1 MIILDI
7 RTKNIFSKIEILKVL
22 FHAIK
27 ICYIYKF
34 KLIVQ
39 TNTKTMRLN
48 SIFKRD
54 NVTYKVIFIVKPY
67 TRLIVGNLAKLLEEL
82 LKLSE
87 PTIVIAQVI
96 YQHNNNE
103 RQIVYLPKVSK
114 FILKDL
120 NYVNEI
126 GIIAGI
132 LNQKDIERFIH
143 DKCNNVNGI
152 VKFDEN
158 LKYQSYPFPV
168 KVIQKNHKLSL
179 SGKDSINNFRISEEV
194 EKNKISVIIP
204 TTLNKVDNHFTLPS
218 LLNQVSEILSLIQV
232 NFEIIL
238 VVGPEV
244 NQSALKQLVETSPD
258 VIIVT
263 ESGLFNFSRRV
274 NKGLNK
280 AKNEIIWVL
289 NDDIRIS
296 NHQSSKEDL
305 LIAIQL
311 TKNHQTGV
319 VGTFLIEGG
328 LINHAGIQIHGEV
341 ADHVLRG
348 SHFSKIEAMNTFRV
362 REVTG
367 VTAANIF
374 FLKKTIEHL
383 GMFDETFPAE
393 FSDVEI
399 CLRANKNDLQNYV
412 IRTKNFTHFESSTRV
427 NSHDPRHQ
435 LLRTLS
441 KYEIEYKDDPFNFTV
456 PYCCLQDMKITS
468 TNQAGVINLGN
479 GV

>member
-1 MIILDI
+1 MIILDLRNKI
-7 RTKNIFSKIEILKVL
+7 VLSKIEKLKVL
-22 FHAIK
+22 LHVIK

-39 TNTKTMRLN
+39 THTKTIRLN

-54 NVTYKVIFIVKPY
+54 NLTSNVIFTVKPY
-67 TRLIVGNLAKLLEEL
+67 TRLIVSNLEELLEEL
-82 LKLSE
+82 SKLKE
-87 PTIVIAQVI
+87 PTIIIAQVI
-96 YQHNNNE
+96 YQHNNNKI
-103 RQIVYLPKVSK
+103 QIVHLPKVSK
-114 FILKDL
+114 FVLKDL
-120 NYVNEI
+120 DYVNEI

-132 LNQKDIERFIH
+132 LNKKDTERFIH
-143 DKCNNVNGI
+143 IMCDNVNRI

-158 LKYQSYPFPV
+158 LKYHSYPFPV
-168 KVIQKNHKLSL
+168 KVIQKTHKLSL
-179 SGKDSINNFRISEEV
+179 SGKDSINNFRINKEV

-204 TTLNKVDNHFTLPS
+204 TTLNKVDNYFTLPS

-244 NQSALKQLVETSPD
+244 NQSALKQLVETLPD

-274 NKGLNK
+274 NKGLNM

-296 NHQSSKEDL
+296 NHESSKEDL

-311 TKNHQTGV
+311 TKNQKTGV
-319 VGTFLIEGG
+319 VGTFLVEGG
-328 LINHAGIQIHGEV
+328 LINHAGIQIHDEV

-348 SHFSKIEAMNTFRV
+348 SQFSKIEAMNTFRV

-367 VTAANIF
+367 VTGANIF
-374 FLKKTIEHL
+374 FLKKTIEYL

-427 NSHDPRHQ
+427 NSPDPRHQ

-441 KYEIEYKDDPFNFTV
+441 KYEMEYKDDPYNFTV
-456 PYCCLQDMKITS
+456 PYCCLQDMKINS
-468 TNQAGVINLGN
+468 TNLNEIINLGKED
-479 GV
+479 